1 MALQNMKNKLVFV
14 DSDAFIALAKEDDTN
29 HQKAI
34 ELLKE
39 LYSDQVNFIT
49 SNYVFSETVTVL
61 SIRISHEAAL
71 DFIARI
77 KSPQNP
83 FSIKRVDD
91 ELEEKAIEVFKNQ
104 TSKNISFVDCTNIAL
119 CKEVSVDAIFSF
131 DEVYRKN
138 SLVTVEVQDQLASK
152 PCE

>member
-1 MALQNMKNKLVFV
+1 MKNKLILV

-34 ELLKE
+34 KLLGELNNDE
-39 LYSDQVNFIT
+39 VNFIT

-61 SIRISHEAAL
+61 SIRISHKAAL

-83 FSIKRVDD
+83 FSIKRVNE
-91 ELEEKAIEVFKNQ
+91 ELEEKAIEIFKSQ
-104 TSKNISFVDCTNIAL
+104 ASKNTSFVDCTNIAL
-119 CKEVSVDAIFSF
+119 CKEMKVDAIFSF

-138 SLVTVEVQDQLASK
+138 GLTAVEFQN
-152 PCE
+152 